1 MGYFLSFCGGVR
13 MPVSAKEYCQLE
25 NFDASCPEGSVVLM
39 RHAEYGRMNLTT
51 HRGQQRAAGLSTA
64 A

>member
-1 MGYFLSFCGGVR
+1 

-39 RHAEYGRMNLTT
+39 RHAEYGRMNLAT